1 MRLGTT
7 SLAVLGGLALAGAA
21 TAAGIPCDPTG
32 TTVTPAA
39 RVSTT
44 AALKEA
50 GVGVGGTKYWAP
62 EAKRAEAGV
71 SWSVNPTVSILLNYE
86 RTSYGGRTIPRDE
99 DNGVLTRLKLAF

>member
-7 SLAVLGGLALAGAA
+7 SLVALGGLALAGAA

-32 TTVTPAA
+32 ATVAPA
-39 RVSTT
+39 VLFSTS
-44 AALKEA
+44 AALKGA
-50 GVGVGGTKYWAP
+50 GVGVSGTKYWAP

-71 SWSVNPTVSILLNYE
+71 SWSVNETVSILFNYE